1 MDAPREAW
9 SPPPSTTVDSASAA
23 AARRSSDCAVVR
35 QLFVRLLT
43 IDTKQPASARHD
55 WSVRIPTNT
64 EVDMN
69 VKKLL
74 LASVIAAACPL
85 VTVSPAAAASPSA
98 GRSVSVAA
106 DTTPPSVPQNLR
118 TCGVV
123 GNQDVLCWDAST
135 DDSGVINHYWVIVD
149 GHQRARPRATTYE
162 INTLVLLGRITTG
175 PHTITVQAV
184 DPSLNRSAPSDPLQI
199 VVN

>member
-1 MDAPREAW
+1 
-9 SPPPSTTVDSASAA
+9 
-23 AARRSSDCAVVR
+23 
-35 QLFVRLLT
+35 
-43 IDTKQPASARHD
+43 
-55 WSVRIPTNT
+55 
-64 EVDMN
+64 MN

-74 LASVIAAACPL
+74 LASAVFAASPL
-85 VTVSPAAAASPSA
+85 AIVSPAAAASPVA
-98 GRSVSVAA
+98 GSPITIEA

-135 DDSGVINHYWVIVD
+135 DDSGVINNYWVIVD
-149 GHQRARPRATTYE
+149 GHQRARPRATTYP
-162 INTLVLLGRITTG
+162 INDLVLLGRITTG

-184 DPSLNRSAPSDPLQI
+184 DPSSNRSAPSDPLQI

>member
-9 SPPPSTTVDSASAA
+9 SPPPSTTVDSASPPAE
-23 AARRSSDCAVVR
+23 RRSSDRAVVR

-64 EVDMN
+64 EVDMT

-74 LASVIAAACPL
+74 MASAIAAAGAL
-85 VTVSPAAAASPSA
+85 AVISPAAAASPAASNPI
-98 GRSVSVAA
+98 SVAA

-118 TCGVV
+118 DCGVV
-123 GNQDVLCWDAST
+123 NNQVVLCWDAST
-135 DDSGVINHYWVIVD
+135 DDSGVINNYWVIVD
-149 GHQRARPRATTYE
+149 GHQRARPRATTYQ
-162 INTLVLLGRITTG
+162 IATLVALDRITPG

-184 DPSLNRSAPSDPLQI
+184 DPSTNRSAPSDPLPI